1 METEF
6 DQWNIADEQFSLW
19 LKGEGHNE
27 KISITGILKSAYF
40 VFRQKQRERL
50 DTICQQSFEYFKKR
64 EDERLACRLKR
75 PVTPYYGRDDDFP
88 AVMFSRISEPG
99 YHERRTKE
107 MNEKI
112 INGILSGSQQV
123 FNELYE
129 NEFPKVVRLITK
141 NSGSVDFAK
150 DIFQDGLIILIEKV
164 NRMELDLTCEIET
177 YLYSICRLL
186 WLEQLRKRKK
196 SITLDDPYDHYE
208 SDLTII
214 IHDTESP
221 DIYEAVNNEIDKL
234 GKPCRQLLE
243 GYYYRNMS
251 WNEIA
256 SELGYKNAASARNQK
271 YKYLEK
277 IRSTIGLGVDQ

>member
-1 METEF
+1 MDTEF
-6 DQWNIADEQFSLW
+6 DQWNIADAQFSLW
-19 LKGEGHNE
+19 LKGEGYNE
-27 KISITGILKSAYF
+27 KISITRILKSAYF

-50 DTICQQSFEYFKKR
+50 AIICQQSFDDFKKR
-64 EDERLACRLKR
+64 EEDRLADLLKEPVTQYISRDPEYNDVRFCKVSKPGHYERL
-75 PVTPYYGRDDDFP
+75 
-88 AVMFSRISEPG
+88 
-99 YHERRTKE
+99 TKE
-107 MNEKI
+107 KNEKI
-112 INGILSGSQQV
+112 INGILSGSQMV

-141 NSGSVDFAK
+141 NSGSVDLAK

-164 NRMELDLTCEIET
+164 NRMELDLMCSVVT

-196 SITLDDPYDHYE
+196 NISLDDSYSHSE

-214 IHDTESP
+214 VHDTESP
-221 DIYEAVNNEIDKL
+221 DIYEAVNNEIEKL

-251 WNEIA
+251 WDEIA

-277 IRSTIGLGVDQ
+277 IRSTIGLGVE

>member
-1 METEF
+1 MDNEF

-19 LKGEGHNE
+19 LKGEGHSE
-27 KISITGILKSAYF
+27 KISIARILKSAYF

-50 DTICQQSFEYFKKR
+50 ETICQQSFEYFKKKEEEELEHSSKYGHSTIMFCLR
-64 EDERLACRLKR
+64 E
-75 PVTPYYGRDDDFP
+75 P
-88 AVMFSRISEPG
+88 EPG
-99 YHERRTKE
+99 YYERQTKE
-107 MNEKI
+107 KNKKI
-112 INGILSGSQQV
+112 INGILSGSQMV

-141 NSGSVDFAK
+141 NSGSVDLAK

-164 NRMELDLTCEIET
+164 NRRELDLTCPVET

-196 SITLDDPYDHYE
+196 SISLDDSDGYYE
-208 SDLTII
+208 SDHTII
-214 IHDTESP
+214 VHDTESP
-221 DIYEAVNNEIDKL
+221 DIYEAVNNEIEKL

-243 GYYYRNMS
+243 GYYYRNLS
-251 WNEIA
+251 WDEIA

-277 IRSTIGLGVDQ
+277 IRSTIGLEVD